1 MIPKKTGVPQ
11 NPGRYGFKLFYT
23 HLNNSLDIGLNSFR
37 GGSAGKRAQK
47 KPRYVARLGPLIKLE
62 YSWIINV
69 SEDVLGYR
77 YPLGW

>member
-1 MIPKKTGVPQ
+1 M
-11 NPGRYGFKLFYT
+11 
-23 HLNNSLDIGLNSFR
+23 GLNFFG

-69 SEDVLGYR
+69 SEDVPGYR
-77 YPLGW
+77 YPLDW